1 MESKNQ
7 ERKSH
12 EINDEKLKTQ
22 IGVYTMFTAI
32 LLSIIIAIGV
42 YIEDANISLSLLSVI
57 IGLTSILIN
66 IYVVRNSR
74 PN

>member
-7 ERKSH
+7 ER
-12 EINDEKLKTQ
+12 NVQDDKLKTQ
-22 IGVYTMFTAI
+22 IGVYSMFTAI

-42 YIEDANISLSLLSVI
+42 YAEDANVSLSLLSVI

-66 IYVVRNSR
+66 VYVVRNSR
-74 PN
+74 PK